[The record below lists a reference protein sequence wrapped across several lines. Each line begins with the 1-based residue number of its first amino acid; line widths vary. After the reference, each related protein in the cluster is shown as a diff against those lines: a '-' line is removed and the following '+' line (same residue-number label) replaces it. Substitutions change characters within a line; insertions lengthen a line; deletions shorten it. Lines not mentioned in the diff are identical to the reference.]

1 MILFSTISR
10 WRAAMKQALL
20 AMGAVAALYVGMSC
34 DASARAADTGSARA
48 ACKAMGLNPSEAPF
62 VYCVQSLAQSGGPR
76 IYAMNRPPTAS
87 DADSYY
93 HNSTTGYGAENACAA
108 IGLAPTTAQ
117 FSYCV
122 SNLNQTLFDQQN
134 FLTR

>member
-1 MILFSTISR
+1 MKCALPTI
-10 WRAAMKQALL
+10 AAI
-20 AMGAVAALYVGMSC
+20 AALCVGISL
-34 DASARAADTGSARA
+34 AAPARAGDMSSLRA

-62 VYCVQSLAQSGGPR
+62 IYCVQSLAQSAQPQV
-76 IYAMNRPPTAS
+76 YATNRPTVAS
-87 DADSYY
+87 DAGSYY
-93 HNSTTGYGAENACAA
+93 DNSTTGYRAENACAA

-122 SNLNQTLFDQQN
+122 SNLNQTLFDEQN

>member
-1 MILFSTISR
+1 
-10 WRAAMKQALL
+10 MKHALL
-20 AMGAVAALYVGMSC
+20 AVGAMAAFCVGMSF
-34 DASARAADTGSARA
+34 DAAARAADTSSVRA

-62 VYCVQSLAQSGGPR
+62 IYCVQSLAQSAEPQ
-76 IYAMNRPPTAS
+76 IYAMNRPATAS
-87 DADSYY
+87 DAGSYY
-93 HNSTTGYGAENACAA
+93 HSSTTGYRAENACAA
-108 IGLAPTTAQ
+108 IGLAPTTAR